1 MNNDDHA
8 TALNLHR
15 FAPGHAPETPAGEES
30 SLTASIQ
37 RGAKAATDAGAQIIA
52 PAGSE
57 LPPTELL
64 GAVSYCYAKGV
75 YDSTDIEHEMLRSP
89 ELRAATHGNVPAA
102 SLIRRFRRLN
112 REAIRA
118 TLEEAFRFLRRKAKA
133 TTCVPS
139 PGQPTPADNNSGGS
153 FNPEATVAL
162 VRKKAERTLN
172 DAAFVDNMSKE

>member
-1 MNNDDHA
+1 MNNDEHG

-30 SLTASIQ
+30 GLTASIQ

-57 LPPTELL
+57 LPPTQLL

-89 ELRAATHGNVPAA
+89 ELRAATHDNVPSA

-118 TLEEAFRFLRRKAKA
+118 TLEAAFRFLSRKAKA
-133 TTCVPS
+133 TALAPS
-139 PGQPTPADNNSGGS
+139 PDQPTNSGSSGGGS
-153 FNPEATVAL
+153 FDSDATVAL

>member
-1 MNNDDHA
+1 MNNDDHGA
-8 TALNLHR
+8 ALNLDR
-15 FAPGHAPETPAGEES
+15 FASGRASEIPASDES

-57 LPPTELL
+57 LPPTQFL
-64 GAVSYCYAKGV
+64 GAISYCYAKGV
-75 YDSTDIEHEMLRSP
+75 YDSAEIEHEMLRNP
-89 ELRAATHGNVPAA
+89 ELRAATHGNVPGA

-133 TTCVPS
+133 TACVPL
-139 PGQPTPADNNSGGS
+139 PGQPPSGGNSGSGS
-153 FNPEATVAL
+153 FNAEATVAM